1 MTDTALIKYTVTIS
15 NRAQGIIFGLLGVVA
30 FSGSLP
36 ATRAAVADLDPIF
49 VTSARA
55 VIAAVLG
62 GAILM
67 ALRVKR
73 PQRADLLPLLGVMAG
88 VVVGWP
94 LMIALS
100 LKLVPSAHGTMFVGL
115 LPLMTAM
122 FGVVRGG
129 ERPRLPFWLYAVAG
143 SALVIGYALISSGFS
158 LSKADLMML
167 AGVAICG
174 YGYAE
179 GAQLSKR
186 LGGWQV
192 ISWALIAGLPVML
205 PVALLSWPQSPAN
218 VHLASWVGLA
228 YAGVFA
234 MLIGFIFWYKGL
246 AIGGTASV
254 GQLQLLQPFL
264 SFIIA
269 ASLLGETI
277 SWQMIAV
284 TAGVIAC
291 VTLAR
296 RNV

>member
-1 MTDTALIKYTVTIS
+1 MTDTALFKYTVTIS
-15 NRAQGIIFGLLGVVA
+15 NKAQGILFGLLGVVA

-62 GAILM
+62 SAILM

-94 LMIALS
+94 LMIAFS

-179 GAQLSKR
+179 GAQLSKAAWR
-186 LGGWQV
+186 L
-192 ISWALIAGLPVML
+192 AGD
-205 PVALLSWPQSPAN
+205 
-218 VHLASWVGLA
+218 
-228 YAGVFA
+228 
-234 MLIGFIFWYKGL
+234 
-246 AIGGTASV
+246 
-254 GQLQLLQPFL
+254 FL
-264 SFIIA
+264 GA
-269 ASLLGETI
+269 ACG
-277 SWQMIAV
+277 
-284 TAGVIAC
+284 IAC
-291 VTLAR
+291 DAAGYLVLLAAKPGCMSISPR
-296 RNV
+296 GRDLPMLACLRC